1 MSPGLVASAVAN
13 AGFRVDVV
21 LTSAGGWDMK
31 RRRIGLVVVFL
42 LLLLFPGV
50 VVSGQEAQESNE
62 VVQHHPEGDAA
73 IGKLK
78 SPFCPGLMLE
88 VCSHPD
94 SKVLRDTLQVMA
106 EAGVSSDSLVTWMLA
121 SYGEQYR
128 AVPQARG
135 TGLLAWL
142 MPPLVLLGG
151 VLFVVLGL
159 IHVRKRRP
167 VDPQPADPL
176 SEDEESVL
184 EEALQEMKTAEEV
197 PF

>member
-42 LLLLFPGV
+42 LLLLLPGV
-50 VVSGQEAQESNE
+50 GVSGQESQESNG

-73 IGKLK
+73 IGKLR

-88 VCSHPD
+88 VCAHPD